1 MNEHVINKYITS
13 IRLNSYGD
21 LESYK
26 SNLLLS
32 KHMYIPLAILEVSIR
47 NAVDAH
53 FSNFY
58 GNGWLINGA
67 SFLQRDAI
75 RKVAEAKARIQE
87 REEVLTKEKL
97 VAELSFG
104 FWTSLFQQPYDKN
117 LRFSDLKQIF
127 SHLPKKEEKNIDR
140 KYISSKL
147 NLIRAFR
154 NRIFHYEKV
163 IEKEKYSSIEADVFE
178 ILKFLHAELCEY
190 AKDINEQQNLIF

>member
-1 MNEHVINKYITS
+1 MNEHVITKYITS
-13 IRLNSYGD
+13 IRLTSYGD
-21 LESYK
+21 LANYK

-32 KHMYIPLAILEVSIR
+32 KRMYIPLAVLEVSIR
-47 NAVDAH
+47 NAVDIH

-58 GNGWLINGA
+58 GTGWLINEA

-75 RKVAEAKARIQE
+75 RKITEAKARIHE
-87 REEVLTKEKL
+87 REEALTKEKL
-97 VAELSFG
+97 VAELPFG

-127 SHLPKKEEKNIDR
+127 SHLPKKDEKTIDR

-154 NRIFHYEKV
+154 NRIFHYERV
-163 IEKEKYSSIEADVFE
+163 IEKEKYSSIEADVYE
-178 ILKFLHAELCEY
+178 ILKFLHVELYEY
-190 AKDINEQQNLIF
+190 VKDINDCK

>member
-21 LESYK
+21 FESYK

-47 NAVDAH
+47 NAVDVH

-178 ILKFLHAELCEY
+178 ILKFLHTELCAY
-190 AKDINEQQNLIF
+190 AKDINEQ